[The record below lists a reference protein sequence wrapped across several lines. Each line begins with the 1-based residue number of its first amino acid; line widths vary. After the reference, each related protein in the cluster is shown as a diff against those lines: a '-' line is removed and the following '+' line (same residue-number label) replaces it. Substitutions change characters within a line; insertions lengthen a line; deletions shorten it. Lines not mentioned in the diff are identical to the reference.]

1 VVAAAYN
8 LVRLA
13 PPPDQELLRVAETL
27 AIRHPGRVVRGDAS
41 AASVLPATLA
51 PAAPHG
57 LQALPESARRALRG
71 PGLNTV
77 IGTGARLEG
86 RLTAAEPVRI
96 HGSVQ
101 GELISSETIVVEKSG
116 EVTATVSGAQV
127 VVAGQI
133 DGVVRA
139 TGRVELRP
147 TARMQGE
154 LHTGILVIQE
164 GAAFEGRVSM
174 TDSAP
179 ASRVRSEKPG
189 PGNPTVIMAA
199 AARSSQVLP
208 RSSQKN

>member
-1 VVAAAYN
+1 VFQKLDRSIGTA
-8 LVRLA
+8 L
-13 PPPDQELLRVAETL
+13 E
-27 AIRHPGRVVRGDAS
+27 RGDPSGGPAES
-41 AASVLPATLA
+41 AA
-51 PAAPHG
+51 PAAVAPG
-57 LQALPESARRALRG
+57 APNGPQSLAESARRTLSG
-71 PGLNTV
+71 PTLDTV

-86 RLTAAEPVRI
+86 RLAVEGTVRI
-96 HGSVQ
+96 YGSVQ
-101 GELISSETIVVEKSG
+101 GELISSETIIVEKSG

-139 TGRVELRP
+139 SGRVELRP

-174 TDSAP
+174 TDSAT

-189 PGNPTVIMAA
+189 RET
-199 AARSSQVLP
+199 RL
-208 RSSQKN
+208 